1 LDGKVVK
8 KQKLNDDDKEDE
20 EYKRTLA
27 EENKLLWDLKD
38 KLKKVD
44 NDTLR

>member
-1 LDGKVVK
+1 
-8 KQKLNDDDKEDE
+8 LNDDAQDEEGE
-20 EYKRTLA
+20 EYKKALA

-38 KLKKVD
+38 KLKKVE